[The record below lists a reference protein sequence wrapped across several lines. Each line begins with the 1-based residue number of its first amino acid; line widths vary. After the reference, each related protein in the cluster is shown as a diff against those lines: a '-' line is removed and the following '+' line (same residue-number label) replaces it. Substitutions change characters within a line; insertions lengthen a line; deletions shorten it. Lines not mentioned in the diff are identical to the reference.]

1 MTTKTETVVN
11 VLLHVLILFTILTLI
26 FWFVIRKVETQ
37 SITDELNN
45 NVNTYL
51 DTFQDSSALKKF
63 VKDSSVELEILK
75 KMYSKPDLVTETN
88 NSWLL
93 ITNILYFVILFVI
106 LISILFTIRFV
117 YNTADFPI
125 LHIIKEN
132 MVIFLF
138 IGAVEIWFFL
148 NIGTKFI
155 PTKPSMLIEN
165 VRKDLIAKL

>member
-26 FWFVIRKVETQ
+26 FWFVIRKVEAQ

-45 NVNTYL
+45 NINTYL
-51 DTFQDSSALKKF
+51 DHY
-63 VKDSSVELEILK
+63 KDSSVLQRLVKDNSSELEVLNN
-75 KMYSKPDLVTETN
+75 MYSKPEPVTEMN
-88 NSWLL
+88 NKWLL
-93 ITNILYFVILFVI
+93 QTNILYVVILFVI
-106 LISILFTIRFV
+106 LLSILFTIRFV
-117 YNTADFPI
+117 YNTTDFPI
-125 LHIIKEN
+125 LQIIKEN

-165 VRKDLIAKL
+165 IRKDLIAKL